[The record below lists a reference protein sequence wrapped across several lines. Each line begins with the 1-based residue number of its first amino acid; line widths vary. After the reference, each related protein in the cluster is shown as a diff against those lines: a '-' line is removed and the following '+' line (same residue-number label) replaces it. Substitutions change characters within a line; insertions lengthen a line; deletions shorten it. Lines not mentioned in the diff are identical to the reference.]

1 MFVRQAWYLAA
12 WSNEI
17 DGQPTQRWLLGEPV
31 LFYRKGDGGVVAM
44 DDRCP
49 HRLVPLSMGKREG
62 DDIRC
67 IYHGALFSPEGKCLS
82 IPGQSVGNARGARTY
97 ATVECWGGVWIW
109 MGDAGTADAAKL
121 PSAAR
126 LDSPG
131 WRAIRGLLPC
141 AADYELATDNL
152 LDLSH
157 EAYLHPH
164 TIGTD
169 EVAEIPVKIMVEGER
184 VVVQRVMEDVPPP
197 PLFIKA
203 RSKAANIDRYQT
215 VTANLPSF
223 ITVDVKATDVGNPED
238 AGALEWIVMFFMTPE
253 RAGRTH
259 YFFAVTR
266 NFALGSDEVD
276 QVLLTGSLE
285 TLREDIEMLEAQER
299 MVADR
304 PLASRTLFTRYD
316 RAPERARAI
325 VRKMVERE
333 HAGRGVTARRLRPWF
348 GVAMPA
354 EGDRGG
360 SKRPLTAHCREA

>member
-1 MFVRQAWYLAA
+1 MFVRESWYLAA
-12 WSNEI
+12 WSDEI
-17 DGQPTQRWLLGEPV
+17 DGKPTQRWLLGEPV

-49 HRLVPLSMGKREG
+49 HRLVPLSMGTLVG

-67 IYHGALFSPEGKCLS
+67 IYHGALFSPEGRCIS
-82 IPGQSVGNARGARTY
+82 IPGQVVGNAKGARTY
-97 ATVECWGGVWIW
+97 ATTECWGGIWIW
-109 MGDAGTADAAKL
+109 MGNAATADTAKL
-121 PSAAR
+121 PGAAR
-126 LDSPG
+126 LEAPG
-131 WRAIRGLLPC
+131 WRAIRGVLPC
-141 AADYELATDNL
+141 AADYGLTVDNL

-157 EAYLHPH
+157 EAYLHPR

-169 EVAEIPVKIMVEGER
+169 EVAKNAVKTTVVDDC
-184 VVVQRVMEDVPPP
+184 VVVARVMEDVPPP

-203 RSKAANIDRYQT
+203 RGKATNIDRYQT
-215 VTANLPSF
+215 VTATLPSF
-223 ITVDVKATDVGNPED
+223 VTVDVKATDVGNPDEE
-238 AGALEWIVMFFMTPE
+238 GALEWIVMFFMTPE

-276 QVLLTGSLE
+276 EVLLNGSLE

-316 RAPERARAI
+316 GAPDRARAI

-333 HAGRGVTARRLRPWF
+333 VSAA
-348 GVAMPA
+348 A
-354 EGDRGG
+354 
-360 SKRPLTAHCREA
+360 